1 MPTIKPRVQVTLEP
15 ETHAVIER
23 FAQLQGRTRGSV
35 IAELLD
41 SVAPSLTRTV
51 ALLEAAFEAPKS
63 VKNGLRGVVES
74 LRAELV
80 DASGDAS
87 KQLNFVLSQ
96 MEQDAQGYASSP
108 HVVTRGSGMD
118 LAPPRKPTKPRSKGS
133 KSGSSATTPYA
144 DEDAAMAKA
153 LSDLNQAKID
163 HSKAR
168 SELRKELKKH
178 GGKNG

>member
-41 SVAPSLTRTV
+41 SVAPSLIRTV
-51 ALLEAAFEAPKS
+51 ALLEAALEAPES
-63 VKNGLRGVVES
+63 VKSGLRGVIEG
-74 LRAELV
+74 LRGELV

-87 KQLNFVLSQ
+87 KQLDFVLNQ
-96 MEQDAQGYASSP
+96 IEQDAQGYASNP

-118 LAPPRKPTKPRSKGS
+118 SPTPRKSSKRRSNPSRTPLSEPPT
-133 KSGSSATTPYA
+133 
-144 DEDAAMAKA
+144 DEEYRGAIKA
-153 LSDLNQAKID
+153 LVSEKKRGAK
-163 HSKAR
+163 R
-168 SELRKELKKH
+168 
-178 GGKNG
+178 G